1 MGEFSV
7 MNVEKI
13 QVELFKTM
21 LLLLNKLKIEKY
33 QIRLNRNF
41 SFIIA
46 PKIINIAKS
55 VSAVVAKNLTINNV
69 SYDNSQP

>member
-1 MGEFSV
+1 

-41 SFIIA
+41 SFIIV

-55 VSAVVAKNLTINNV
+55 VSAVVAKNSSISNV
-69 SYDNSQP
+69 SFNNSLL